1 MPLSDALRT
10 HIEAMPAGDDPRQP
24 IHPRAWEA
32 QKRYGRIGTLSYQ
45 FGELLADAGLMAR
58 RNHWAKRDGAG
69 PGRRAVSEVSFHC
82 LRHTANTLMKK
93 AGVPEAVVR
102 DIVGHDTVE
111 ISRLYTHIDGSAKR
125 DGGKPAAE
133 PGSYVERSFSIRPG
147 GEADKTAVT
156 AA

>member
-1 MPLSDALRT
+1 MPLSDALRA
-10 HIEAMPAGDDPRQP
+10 HIETMPAGDDPRQP

-32 QKRYGRIGTLSYQ
+32 QKRFGRIGTLSYQ

-58 RNHWAKRDGAG
+58 RNHRAKRDGAG

-111 ISRLYTHIDGSAKR
+111 ISRLYNTPMAARSAI
-125 DGGKPAAE
+125 G
-133 PGSYVERSFSIRPG
+133 
-147 GEADKTAVT
+147 
-156 AA
+156 